1 MPSVP
6 ELLAPEP
13 GPATLIEKSW
23 GGTRLGAL
31 RGAPGRPI
39 GESWEFSTLA
49 GSESRALGRPLSE
62 VLGRPLSFLAK
73 LIDTRLPLSIQV
85 HPGPDPAARWSGK
98 EEAWVVLDAGPGAEV
113 LVGLRAGV
121 GRAELALRARAARS
135 GEGDGPLL
143 DLLERV
149 PVRRGSSVLVPSGT
163 LHAIGADI
171 LLAEIQQAADRT
183 YRLYDW
189 GSARE
194 LQVDAALAAV
204 EPAAVPLVWQP
215 HETPRA
221 LRGRHVEVAILG
233 PGAHA
238 IEGRGDALLIPVDGG
253 CELSA
258 GGRHERPAPGE
269 LRLFT
274 GRALS
279 AEVGAGGL
287 LAVGR
292 VGSN

>member
-1 MPSVP
+1 MSSVP

-13 GPATLIEKSW
+13 GPATLIEKRW

-49 GSESRALGRPLSE
+49 GSESRALGRPLSA
-62 VLGRPLSFLAK
+62 VLGRPLGFLAK
-73 LIDTRLPLSIQV
+73 LIDTCLPLSIQV
-85 HPGPDPAARWSGK
+85 HPGPDPATRWSGK
-98 EEAWVVLDAGPGAEV
+98 EEAWVVLDAAPGAEV
-113 LVGLRAGV
+113 LVGLRTGV
-121 GRAELALRARAARS
+121 GRSELAERARAARS
-135 GEGDGPLL
+135 GETAGPLL
-143 DLLERV
+143 ELLERV

-204 EPAAVPLVWQP
+204 EPDSAPLVWQP
-215 HETPRA
+215 DEAPRA
-221 LRGRHVEVAILG
+221 LRGRHVEIEILG
-233 PGAHA
+233 PGAYA
-238 IEGRGDALLIPVDGG
+238 VEVRGDTLLIPVAGA
-253 CELSA
+253 CELRA
-258 GGRHERPAPGE
+258 GSRREQPAPGE

-274 GRALS
+274 GRGLWALGG
-279 AEVGAGGL
+279 EVGLAAG
-287 LAVGR
+287 GR
-292 VGSN
+292 VGAS